1 MVRLVLSNEKMITL
15 TRGNKTIKRSEVD
28 YKTNK
33 KMYDFRGFKVA
44 EDLIKDKDDTIL
56 EFEPKVKNAK
66 TKRTR
71 SKSKKKIKED
81 L

>member
-1 MVRLVLSNEKMITL
+1 MLKVKKEKVQTVKL
-15 TRGNKTIKRSEVD
+15 QRNNKIIERPIAD
-28 YKTNK
+28 YQANK
-33 KMYDFRGFKVA
+33 ANYAFRGFKVV
-44 EDLIKDKDDTIL
+44 EDLIKEKDDTIL